1 MDLKSV
7 ASVFIKTLWRFCVRM
22 QDEYS
27 CDVNKLPAGVTL
39 RNTVNAIRQ
48 MGLLG
53 KDISEVRS
61 VHTEFCKQYPKLV
74 DKLLEP
80 DMNTEQLQY
89 LLSMFDKVQQKNT
102 TYEQASKVVGQT
114 MFDKFVA
121 PDLSPDQLERVQA
134 KVRELET
141 HSPEELAQAAAQLGQ
156 SAASPSATRA
166 QPNATPPTSKGAGG
180 NKKKLRKQR
189 ERHESQ

>member
-1 MDLKSV
+1 
-7 ASVFIKTLWRFCVRM
+7 M

-39 RNTVNAIRQ
+39 RSTVNAIRK
-48 MGLLG
+48 MGLEG
-53 KDISEVRS
+53 KDITEVRD
-61 VHTEFCKQYPKLV
+61 VHTEFCQNYPKLV

-80 DMNTEQLQY
+80 DMNAEQLQY

-102 TYEQASKVVGQT
+102 SYEQASKVVGQT

-121 PDLSPDQLERVQA
+121 PDLSPDQLKRVQA
-134 KVRELET
+134 KVRELNT
-141 HSPEELAQAAAQLGQ
+141 HSPEELAHAAAQLGQ
-156 SAASPSATRA
+156 SATRA
-166 QPNATPPTSKGAGG
+166 PPPTTAPSTSKGG

-189 ERHESQ
+189 RQQEDR